1 MAVTTTDIPYALQW
15 SDWVVLAAYAIGI
28 AALGLYFSRRQKTTE
43 HYFTASGRIPGWA
56 AGLSLFATLLS
67 SFLFIG
73 FPGQTYERNW
83 ELLMQQFMTP
93 LVVLFVAWLIIPVLR
108 NHVKVSVYEYLEQR
122 FGYGAR
128 LYGTLA
134 FLAEH
139 FFKMGVVLSTMSLA
153 IYTITGWNQDALIIG
168 LGILTIVYTFFGGI
182 EGVIWTD
189 VAQGLLM
196 LAASVFVILYVLF
209 FAGGDAPTDIL
220 NAAIEDDKFRL
231 INPEF
236 DMRQKTVY
244 VIVWM
249 GIFHFLLRYV
259 TDQTLVQRY
268 LTAPSLSEA
277 RKSASVSIVAC
288 MIAWITFSLIGTL
301 LYGFY
306 KLNPSRLGDGIEK
319 ADQVFPWFIGH
330 EVPGGFTGFILV
342 GLLAASMSTLSSEFN
357 SFSASLTTDFYERLA
372 GALDNRKRLLMSKSI
387 VLISGVCAVVLALLL
402 SRYSGGIM
410 LLVLNAWAGIGA
422 VLGGGILAT
431 FFLGIFCPRANKR
444 GLYPA
449 LAVGFA
455 LTLWC
460 YATANEW
467 ITLPENLAFLKY
479 GWHTWWLIGFSNIL
493 VFLLGY
499 GLSRL
504 FPAKM
509 TALPESA
516 TDRIGL

>member
-1 MAVTTTDIPYALQW
+1 MAGSEHGNVLTIPDWLVLIGYA
-15 SDWVVLAAYAIGI
+15 VAI
-28 AALGLYFSRRQKTTE
+28 AMLGLHFSKRQKTSE

-83 ELLMQQFMTP
+83 EVLMQQFMTP
-93 LVVLFVAWLIIPVLR
+93 LVVLFVAALIIPVLR
-108 NHVKVSVYEYLEQR
+108 KHIKVSVYEYLEQR

-128 LYGTLA
+128 VYGTLA

-139 FFKMGVVLSTMSLA
+139 FFKMGVVLTAMSLA
-153 IYTITGWNQDALIIG
+153 IYTITGWNQDAVIIC
-168 LGILTIVYTFFGGI
+168 LGILTISYTFFGGI

-189 VAQGLLM
+189 VVQGLLM
-196 LAASVFVILYVLF
+196 LAASFFVIVFILF
-209 FAGGDAPTDIL
+209 FASNDGATAIL
-220 NAAIEDDKFRL
+220 RTAMEDDKFKL

-236 DMRQKTVY
+236 DMQQKTVY
-244 VIVWM
+244 VIIWM

-259 TDQTLVQRY
+259 TDQTMVQRY
-268 LTAPSLSEA
+268 LTAPSLREA
-277 RKSASVSIVAC
+277 RKSAFVSIVAC

-306 KLNPSRLGDGIEK
+306 KLNPSRLGASVEK

-330 EVPGGFTGFILV
+330 EIPGGFTGLILV

-357 SFSASLTTDFYERLA
+357 SFSACLTTDFYERLA
-372 GALDNRKRLLMSKSI
+372 GNLDNRRRLLISKSI
-387 VLISGVCAVVLALLL
+387 VLVTGACAIALALLL
-402 SRYSGGIM
+402 SRHSGGIM

-431 FFLGIFCPRANKR
+431 FFLGIFCPKANKW

-449 LAVGFA
+449 LIIGFV

-460 YATANEW
+460 YATAHEW
-467 ITLPENLAFLKY
+467 ITLPASLDFLKY
-479 GWHTWWLIGFSNIL
+479 KWHTWWLIGFSNVL
-493 VFLLGY
+493 VFAVGY
-499 GLSRL
+499 GLSRAFMIL
-504 FPAKM
+504 
-509 TALPESA
+509 EQE
-516 TDRIGL
+516 

>member
-1 MAVTTTDIPYALQW
+1 MTEEISTFTYTLHW
-15 SDWVVLAAYAIGI
+15 MDWVVLAGYALAI
-28 AALGLYFSRRQKTTE
+28 AAMGVFFARRQKSSQ

-56 AGLSLFATLLS
+56 SGLSLFATLLS

-73 FPGQTYERNW
+73 FPGQTYAGNW
-83 ELLMQQFMTP
+83 EVILQHFVTP
-93 LVVLFVAWLIIPVLR
+93 FVVLFVAMLIIPVFHSR
-108 NHVKVSVYEYLEQR
+108 IKVSVYEYLEER

-128 LYGTLA
+128 VYGTLA

-139 FFKMGVVLSTMSLA
+139 FFKMGVVLTAMSLA
-153 IYTITGWNQDALIIG
+153 IYTITGWNQDTVIICLG
-168 LGILTIVYTFFGGI
+168 LFTIGYTFFGGI

-196 LAASVFVILYVLF
+196 LAASIFVIFFVLF
-209 FAGGDAPTDIL
+209 FASGDGAFAIL
-220 NAAIEDDKFRL
+220 GAAIEDDKFKL
-231 INPEF
+231 VDPDF
-236 DMRQKTVY
+236 DMSRKTVY

-249 GIFHFLLRYV
+249 GVFHFLLRYT
-259 TDQTLVQRY
+259 TDQTMVQRY
-268 LTAPSLSEA
+268 ITAPTVREA
-277 RKSASVSIVAC
+277 RKSAFVSVTAC

-306 KLNPSRLGDGIEK
+306 KINPDRLGAAVDK

-330 EVPGGFTGFILV
+330 EIPGGFTGLILV

-357 SFSASLTTDFYERLA
+357 SFSASITTDFYERLI
-372 GALDNRKRLLMSKSI
+372 GVLDNRRRLLLSKII
-387 VLISGVCAVVLALLL
+387 VLVVGAFAVALALLL

-431 FFLGIFCPRANKR
+431 FFLGIFCPRTNKR

-449 LAVGFA
+449 LIAGFI

-460 YATANEW
+460 YATGHDW
-467 ITLPENLAFLKY
+467 ITLPQSLSFLKY
-479 GWHTWWLIGFSNIL
+479 TWHPWWLIGFSNL
-493 VFLLGY
+493 FVFAMGY
-499 GLSRL
+499 FLSRI
-504 FPAKM
+504 FPEKP
-509 TALPESA
+509 TAIS
-516 TDRIGL
+516 

>member
-56 AGLSLFATLLS
+56 SGLSLFATLLS
-67 SFLFIG
+67 SFMFIG
-73 FPGQTYERNW
+73 FPGQTYGQNW
-83 ELLMQQFMTP
+83 EVMMKQFMTP
-93 LVVLFVAWLIIPVLR
+93 FVVVFVAILIIPVLR

-128 LYGTLA
+128 VYGTLS
-134 FLAEH
+134 FLGEH
-139 FFKMGVVLSTMSLA
+139 FFKMGVVLSAMSLA

-168 LGILTIVYTFFGGI
+168 LGVLTITYTFFGGI

-189 VAQGLLM
+189 VVQGVLM
-196 LAASVFVILYVLF
+196 LAASFFVIFFILF
-209 FAGGDAPTDIL
+209 FASNDGATAIL
-220 NAAIEDDKFRL
+220 TAAIEDDKFKL
-231 INPEF
+231 INPDF
-236 DMRQKTVY
+236 DMRERTVY
-244 VIVWM
+244 VIAWM
-249 GIFHFLLRYV
+249 GVFHFMLRYT
-259 TDQTLVQRY
+259 TDQTMVQRY
-268 LTAPSLSEA
+268 MTAPSLREA
-277 RKSASVSIVAC
+277 RKSALVSAVAC
-288 MIAWITFSLIGTL
+288 MIAFCTFSLIGTL

-306 KLNPSRLGDGIEK
+306 KLNPERLGAGVDK
-319 ADQVFPWFIGH
+319 ADQVFPWFVGQEI
-330 EVPGGFTGFILV
+330 PGGFTGIILI

-357 SFSASLTTDFYERLA
+357 SFSACLTTDFYERLI
-372 GALDNRKRLLMSKSI
+372 GRLDNRGRLLLSKFI
-387 VLISGVCAVVLALLL
+387 VLGAGMFAIVLALVI
-402 SRYSGGIM
+402 SRYAGGLM
-410 LLVLNAWAGIGA
+410 ELVLEAWATLGA
-422 VLGGGILAT
+422 VLGGGILAA
-431 FFLGIFCPRANKR
+431 FFLGIFCPSANKR

-449 LAVGFA
+449 LAVGF
-455 LTLWC
+455 LSTLWC

-509 TALPESA
+509 TAVTESA
-516 TDRIGL
+516 ADRISP